1 MRRRTQ
7 RAERHRAGAESLGDS
22 TGGLDLFEGHR
33 IAADKIKET
42 AQGRLTACL
51 VVRQCA
57 ELPERRVAV
66 ALRRV
71 LELRDRHRI
80 PVVMLALHAVLEL
93 ATRIQPGDGLILE
106 RGAVTTQRFLGDEL
120 HPDAADAR
128 RCAREMSIDER
139 RVKPDCFPQLR
150 AAVTL

>member
-1 MRRRTQ
+1 
-7 RAERHRAGAESLGDS
+7 
-22 TGGLDLFEGHR
+22 
-33 IAADKIKET
+33 
-42 AQGRLTACL
+42 
-51 VVRQCA
+51 
-57 ELPERRVAV
+57 
-66 ALRRV
+66 
-71 LELRDRHRI
+71 
-80 PVVMLALHAVLEL
+80 MLALHAVLEL
-93 ATRIQPGDGLILE
+93 ATRIQPREGLILE